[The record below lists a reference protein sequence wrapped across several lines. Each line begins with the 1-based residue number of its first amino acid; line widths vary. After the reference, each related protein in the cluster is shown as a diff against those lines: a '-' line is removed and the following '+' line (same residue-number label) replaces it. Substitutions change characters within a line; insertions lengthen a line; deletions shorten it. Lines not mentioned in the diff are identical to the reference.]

1 VFGRGRARDAPR
13 LVVEDPYL
21 SNNQLTVEEAGGG
34 KVRLENLSQRVAIVL
49 ADGAALGPGDV
60 NVVDLPTRLSVGT
73 TLIEIETGP
82 EDEDLDRA
90 TLRTIEQ
97 PVRAAAGR
105 PVVPISRL
113 GEAPDAEQ
121 VARWFETLIA
131 VQRSAASSPGFYAE
145 TARAVVE
152 LIGLD
157 CGLVLLRSGDDWKVA
172 ARHQVGP
179 EAGTWFSRT
188 IVNHACDQ
196 GRTFYKV
203 LPAVTPTRSQVGGST
218 VVAAPI
224 LGGEERRALG
234 VVYGSRE
241 PRPDGGDVS
250 IRPIEAQLVQV
261 LAAAVAAGLSRL
273 ESEDLAARRQR
284 QFMDFFSPELARELD
299 RNPRLLDGER
309 REVTVLFSDIR
320 GFSRASERLGPE
332 DTCAL
337 VRDVMERL
345 TRRIREHQGVVVD
358 YIGDAVLALWNAP
371 ADQLSHAALA
381 CQAALAMQEEV
392 PGLNETW
399 SDRVGGPLGLGIG
412 LNTGPALVGN
422 IGSRTR
428 FKYGPLGHAVNLA
441 GRVEGATKQVG
452 VPILITGSTH
462 DALGDHGFATR
473 RLCKVAVVGIDGPV
487 DLYELYAPA
496 VDPAWRARRDAYEA
510 GLRLFEDGAL
520 SEACQALQGLLDGP
534 RGRHDMPTLTL
545 VGRAIEHLRDPSRP
559 FDPVLRLEMK

>member
-1 VFGRGRARDAPR
+1 MPR
-13 LVVEDPYL
+13 VVVDDPYL
-21 SNNQLTVEEAGGG
+21 SNNQLAIEEDEEGRA
-34 KVRLENLSQRVAIVL
+34 RLENLSQRVSIVL
-49 ADGAALGPGDV
+49 ADGTALGPCSLL
-60 NVVDLPTRLSVGT
+60 VVDLPTRLSVGM
-73 TLIEIETGP
+73 TLIEIEAVSADG
-82 EDEDLDRA
+82 DLDRA

-97 PVRAAAGR
+97 PVRLPAGQTVI
-105 PVVPISRL
+105 PFSHL
-113 GEAPDAEQ
+113 SEAPSAEQ

-157 CGLVLLRSGDDWKVA
+157 CGLVLLSSDDDWKVV
-172 ARHQVGP
+172 ARHRVGP
-179 EAGTWFSRT
+179 ESEMEFSRT
-188 IVNHACDQ
+188 IVKYACEE
-196 GRTFYKV
+196 GRTFYQV
-203 LPAVTPTRSQVGGST
+203 LPAASPTRSQVGGSA

-224 LGGEERRALG
+224 LGGEGRRPMG
-234 VVYGSRE
+234 VVYGSRD
-241 PRPDGGDVS
+241 PRPDGSDVS
-250 IRPIEAQLVQV
+250 IRPLEAQLVQV

-299 RNPRLLDGER
+299 RNPHLLDGER

-320 GFSRASERLGPE
+320 GFSRASERLSPE

-345 TRRIREHQGVVVD
+345 SRRIREHKGVVVD

-371 ADQLSHAALA
+371 ADQQDHATLA
-381 CQAALAMQEEV
+381 CRAALAMQEEV

-399 SDRVGGPLGLGIG
+399 SGRIGGPLGLGIG

-422 IGSRTR
+422 TGSQTR

-441 GRVEGATKQVG
+441 GRIEGATKQVG
-452 VPILITGSTH
+452 VSILITGSTH
-462 DALGDHGFATR
+462 DALGDHDFATR
-473 RLCKVAVVGIDGPV
+473 RLCRVAVVGIDGPV
-487 DLYELYAPA
+487 VLYELYAPII
-496 VDPAWRARRDAYEA
+496 DPAWRARRDQYEA

-520 SEACQALQGLLDGP
+520 SEACATLQGLLEGR
-534 RGRHDMPTLTL
+534 RGHYDMPTLTL

-559 FDPVLRLEMK
+559 FDPIIRLSYK